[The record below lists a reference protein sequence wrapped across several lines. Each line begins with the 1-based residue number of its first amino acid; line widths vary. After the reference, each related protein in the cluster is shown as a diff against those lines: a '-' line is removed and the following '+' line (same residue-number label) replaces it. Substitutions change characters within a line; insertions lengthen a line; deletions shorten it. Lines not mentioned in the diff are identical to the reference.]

1 MGYQN
6 LQDFIARLEQAG
18 ELVRIKEPV
27 SPYLTI
33 TEITDRVSK
42 AGGPALLFE
51 AVPGY
56 DMPVLM
62 NAFGSMRRMC
72 LALEVASLD
81 DIAKDLLGFMEAEA
95 NTLMKKLKMIPKL
108 ARLGRMFPKEVSKA
122 PCQEV
127 VLRGGDADL
136 TKIPVLTCW
145 PDDGG
150 PFITLP
156 VVFTHHPETGK
167 RNVGMYRLQVYD
179 ATTTGMHWHA
189 HKGGAQ
195 HYRMRRPGARRCR
208 WRWPSGPTPR

>member
-1 MGYQN
+1 MGYRN
-6 LQDFIARLEQAG
+6 LQEFITRLEQAG

-51 AVPGY
+51 NVPGY

-72 LALEVASLD
+72 LALEVESLD
-81 DIAKDLLGFMEAEA
+81 DIATDLLSFMEAEA
-95 NTLMKKLKMIPKL
+95 NTLMKKLKLIPKL

-127 VLRGGDADL
+127 ILRGEDADL

-145 PDDGG
+145 PEDGG

-179 ATTTGMHWHA
+179 AGPPACTGTPTRAGPSTTGSP
-189 HKGGAQ
+189 
-195 HYRMRRPGARRCR
+195 RPGARPCR
-208 WRWPSGPTPR
+208 WRWPSGLTPR